1 MKYPAIVALVA
12 ILACAPCAAED
23 TPELS
28 DPNDRINYSL
38 GYQIGGDLRRQ
49 QVEVSREAL
58 LQGIEDAV
66 NADEPRLSKQE
77 MQAMLVELKRK
88 VVAVQREERAAQEQ
102 KNLEAGEAFLAENAR
117 KDGVVSLPSGLQYRV
132 VEAGAGRQPKAADTV
147 TVHYRG
153 TLIDGTEFDSSYSR
167 KQPATFRVDHRR
179 LARGAAADAGRCE
192 VGAVHTR
199 PTGLWQAWIRED
211 SALKHAAVR
220 GGTALGRRAR
230 NSRCGEI
237 RCWDRPIAHHGA

>member
-12 ILACAPCAAED
+12 LLACAPCAAED

-49 QVEVSREAL
+49 RVEVSREAL

-117 KDGVVSLPSGLQYRV
+117 RDGVVSLPSGLQYRV
-132 VEAGAGRQPKAADTV
+132 VKAGAGQQPKAMDTV

-167 KQPATFRVDHRR
+167 KQPATFRVDRVIDGWREALPLMQEGAKWELFIPAR
-179 LARGAAADAGRCE
+179 LAYGKRGSGKIPPLSTLLFEVELLSVAAPETAGAAKSGAG
-192 VGAVHTR
+192 
-199 PTGLWQAWIRED
+199 TGQ
-211 SALKHAAVR
+211 
-220 GGTALGRRAR
+220 
-230 NSRCGEI
+230 
-237 RCWDRPIAHHGA
+237 